1 MKIKNL
7 SVSFIFPIYN
17 EEKRLKS
24 LFRNIIQYEK
34 KNNGN
39 EFIFVNDGSNDKSL
53 EYILDFVKKKNKNYK
68 LVSYKK
74 NKGKGYALKMGV
86 KEAKKNWLLTLDT
99 DLSVKL
105 IQINNWFKIYK
116 LNSNNVYFGSRNH
129 SNSILDAKLHRK
141 ILGNILNVFL
151 KIVFEKNI
159 CQIKDTQCGFKLYKK
174 DIAKKI
180 FSSLQSKKFEHDLE
194 IVLLAKKNNYS
205 IVELPIKWVHKPGS
219 KLHIIFDPIKMFFGI
234 IKIWLKYK
242 F

>member
-74 NKGKGYALKMGV
+74 NMGKGYALKMGV

-159 CQIKDTQCGFKLYKK
+159 SQIKDTQCGFKLYPKK
-174 DIAKKI
+174 IAKKI
-180 FSSLQSKKFEHDLE
+180 FKNIFTFNFAHDIEILVKLNKKRVKV
-194 IVLLAKKNNYS
+194 I
-205 IVELPIKWVHKPGS
+205 ELPVKWKHYSESKVNIIKDSLK
-219 KLHIIFDPIKMFFGI
+219 IIFSIYKIKN
-234 IKIWLKYK
+234 KI
-242 F
+242 

>member
-159 CQIKDTQCGFKLYKK
+159 CQIKDTQCGFKLYPKK
-174 DIAKKI
+174 IAKKI
-180 FSSLQSKKFEHDLE
+180 FKNIFTFNFAHDIEILVKLNKKRVKV
-194 IVLLAKKNNYS
+194 I
-205 IVELPIKWVHKPGS
+205 ELPVKWKHYSESKVNIIKDSLK
-219 KLHIIFDPIKMFFGI
+219 IIFSIYKIKN
-234 IKIWLKYK
+234 KI
-242 F
+242 